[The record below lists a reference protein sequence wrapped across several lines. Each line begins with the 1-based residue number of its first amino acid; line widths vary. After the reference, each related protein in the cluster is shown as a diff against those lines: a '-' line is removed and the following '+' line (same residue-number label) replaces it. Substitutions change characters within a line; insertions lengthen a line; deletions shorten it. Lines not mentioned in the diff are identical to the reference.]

1 MSTPKPPIRWYWWP
15 WWMFLLAVGLVF
27 FYAALTPVW
36 MAFRGVAWL
45 SEHGLPRRA

>member
-1 MSTPKPPIRWYWWP
+1 MSTPKPPIPWYWWP
-15 WWMFLLAVGLVF
+15 WWMFLLAVGLVI
-27 FYAALTPVW
+27 FYAALTPAW